1 MDDVLLELEQ
11 LPKPVIT
18 ALNGTA
24 LGGGLE
30 LALATDIRVAKNG
43 AFRFGLPEIS
53 VGILPG
59 GGGTQRLPALIGR
72 QNALMMMWRAKLLTP
87 DEAHEV
93 GIIDELVPED
103 SSETVLDRALSIA
116 GGIIQRPPLAVAH
129 IKRLARQS
137 QQPVTADMLKMESRL
152 FAELM
157 QTEEAKA
164 LLAEVASAHRR
175 ERS

>member
-1 MDDVLLELEQ
+1 
-11 LPKPVIT
+11 
-18 ALNGTA
+18 
-24 LGGGLE
+24 
-30 LALATDIRVAKNG
+30 
-43 AFRFGLPEIS
+43 
-53 VGILPG
+53 
-59 GGGTQRLPALIGR
+59 
-72 QNALMMMWRAKLLTP
+72 MMWRAKLLTP

-116 GGIIQRPPLAVAH
+116 GDIIQRPPLAVAH